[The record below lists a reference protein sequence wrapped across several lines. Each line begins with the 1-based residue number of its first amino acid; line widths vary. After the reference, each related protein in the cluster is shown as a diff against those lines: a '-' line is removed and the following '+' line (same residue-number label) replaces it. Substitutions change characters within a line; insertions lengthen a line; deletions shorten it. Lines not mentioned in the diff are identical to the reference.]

1 MEFKKFIQIQLSD
14 QRLYEIYL
22 PILFIV
28 IGLFGAFNHALW
40 RDEMQGWLVA
50 WHSDNLID
58 LWKNNAPSGH
68 PVLWSLLIYLSKNI
82 TGTPISMQLMHWFL
96 GSCAI
101 LVFWRFS
108 PFNVTTKAL
117 FTFGYFPFWE
127 YFFVCR
133 HYVIAELIIFI
144 FCTIFHYRKKTYI
157 PFAICIGLLANT
169 QALSWSLAFA
179 IGITLIFDW
188 FSNPNQRKDYMGN
201 KNWFFDLIAS
211 FSISISL
218 ISFGAFS
225 LLQVRDSVKILSSL
239 VDIRHILRV
248 IGQIFGGYVLI
259 IPDSSRFL
267 DLILCASITL
277 ILLISTIS
285 FLKIFRP
292 ALIFFISGILFL
304 FLFNYFLFLGDG
316 SRHYGYYFLIIISSY
331 WLSSSETNQQI
342 TSSFQKNFLSNNNLF
357 NLFFFPR
364 ILTFCLSIH
373 LVVGLH
379 MVFNDFIQPYSS
391 GKETAQYIQSRG
403 WQDFPIFATRDVEV
417 ATVSGYLDR
426 EFYLPELNG
435 YGSYAQWANRVIID
449 RSKSLDEVQVYLDKF
464 PKVNKL
470 LVLLSNRS
478 SIKNLEPGETLLLDK
493 FKVIADSKF
502 ENSFH
507 DSEKFYLYWIDRII
521 D

>member
-144 FCTIFHYRKKTYI
+144 FCSIYHLKDKTYI
-157 PFAICIGLLANT
+157 PFSLCIGLLANT
-169 QALSWSLAFA
+169 QALSWSLSFA
-179 IGITLIFDW
+179 IGVTLVLDW
-188 FSNPNQRKDYMGN
+188 FLDPNQRKNYKIN
-201 KNWFFDLIAS
+201 KNWILDLTSSIA
-211 FSISISL
+211 ISL
-218 ISFGAFS
+218 TLLCFGAFS
-225 LLQVRDSVKILSSL
+225 LLQVRDSVKILTSFI
-239 VDIRHILRV
+239 DIRHFLRV

-259 IPDSSRFL
+259 IPNSSRFI
-267 DLILCASITL
+267 DLIFCAFITL
-277 ILLISTIS
+277 ILLLSTII
-285 FLKIFRP
+285 FLKSYRL
-292 ALIFFISGILFL
+292 ALIYFVSGVSFL

-316 SRHYGYYFLIIISSY
+316 SRHYGYYFLLIISSL
-331 WLSSSETNQQI
+331 WLALSNQEKQI
-342 TSSFQKNFLSNNNLF
+342 TFSDRQTLF
-357 NLFFFPR
+357 TRGGLLNFPR
-364 ILTFCLSIH
+364 LLTVCLTIH
-373 LVVGLH
+373 LVVGIH
-379 MVFNDFIQPYSS
+379 MVINDFREPYSS
-391 GKETAQYIQSRG
+391 GKETAQYIQTKG
-403 WQDFPIFATRDVEV
+403 WDDFPIFATRDVEV

-435 YGSYAQWANRVIID
+435 FGSYAQWNNRTILD
-449 RSKSLDEVQVYLDKF
+449 RTKTLDEVQIYLDKF

-470 LVLLSNRS
+470 LLLLSKRS
-478 SIKNLEPGETLLLDK
+478 SLRNLEPGESLYLDD
-493 FKVIADSKF
+493 FRVIADSKF
-502 ENSFH
+502 ERSYH
-507 DSEKFYLYWIDRII
+507 DSEIFYLYWVERIV